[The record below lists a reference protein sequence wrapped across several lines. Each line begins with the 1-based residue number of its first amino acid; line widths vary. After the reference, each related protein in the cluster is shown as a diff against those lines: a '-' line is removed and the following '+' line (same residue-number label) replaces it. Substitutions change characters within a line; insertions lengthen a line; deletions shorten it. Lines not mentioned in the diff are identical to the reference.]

1 MRTFIFGARGYAL
14 GAYMAMKSL
23 YPEREVEGFLVS
35 ERGIN
40 PLSLG
45 GLPVN
50 VLGEYAAGLS
60 EAEKAE
66 VRIVIATPEDVQEE
80 IEKTLLSFGFRNIER
95 LGSGA
100 WAKMMGDYFDST
112 GEFRTLSSLPAGKD
126 KPDISIFRACSSF
139 DRKLKN
145 PLVLSGEYSDVD
157 VETTDGINIAGK
169 NGNYSE
175 LTVLY
180 WIWKNHLCDNGL
192 KDKAEYFGLAQYRR
206 MFELSEEDFLRIAG
220 NDIDV
225 VLPYPLPYEPDINAH
240 HERYLKEADWS
251 ALLKALEELQPEY
264 AKYFP
269 KVLGQKYLYNYN
281 VILAKKSVLKDYCEW
296 LFPILERTEEL
307 SDPKG
312 IERSDRYIGY
322 MGETLETLYFMKNSA
337 QLKVVHAGCRMYV

>member
-1 MRTFIFGARGYAL
+1 MRLQIFGAQGYAL
-14 GAYMAMKSL
+14 GTYMAMKTIYS
-23 YPEREVEGFLVS
+23 EREVEGFLVS
-35 ERGIN
+35 ELGIN
-40 PLSLG
+40 PLSLSG
-45 GLPVN
+45 MPVN

-80 IEKTLLSFGFRNIER
+80 IEKSLLSFGFRNIER

-100 WAKMMGDYFDST
+100 WAKMMGDYFNRT
-112 GEFRTLSSLPAGKD
+112 GEFRTLSSLPVGKD

-145 PLVLSGEYSDVD
+145 PPVLSGEYLDVN
-157 VETTDGINIAGK
+157 VVTTDGINIAEK

-180 WIWKNHLCDNGL
+180 WMWKNHLSNRDDGMI
-192 KDKAEYFGLAQYRR
+192 DGSGYFGLAQYRR
-206 MFELSEEDFLRIAG
+206 MFELSEEDFKRLAQ

-251 ALLKALEELQPEY
+251 ALIKALEELQPEY
-264 AKYFP
+264 AHYFP
-269 KVLGQKYLYNYN
+269 RVLGQKYLYNYN
-281 VILAKKSVLKDYCEW
+281 VILAKRSVLKDYCEW

-307 SDPKG
+307 SSPKG
-312 IERSDRYIGY
+312 SERSDRYI
-322 MGETLETLYFMKNSA
+322 
-337 QLKVVHAGCRMYV
+337 